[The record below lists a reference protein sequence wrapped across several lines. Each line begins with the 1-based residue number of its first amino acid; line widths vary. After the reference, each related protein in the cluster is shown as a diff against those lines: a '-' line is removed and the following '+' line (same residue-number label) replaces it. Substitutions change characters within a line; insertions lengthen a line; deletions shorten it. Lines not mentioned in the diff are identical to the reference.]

1 VLGAM
6 HAVPTSIPAP
16 PALPWRASA
25 VAESLPPDTVAAA
38 AKAIAA
44 GDPFRLDHR
53 PSTVAYRAELEGVAP
68 PPPPPVP
75 PKPALALAGL
85 VGGPPWA
92 ALLDGVP
99 GRDGSVLVH
108 AGETLGALHVRGV
121 SAAGVTISGMDTTWH
136 LTLKRPWR

>member
-1 VLGAM
+1 
-6 HAVPTSIPAP
+6 
-16 PALPWRASA
+16 
-25 VAESLPPDTVAAA
+25 
-38 AKAIAA
+38 
-44 GDPFRLDHR
+44 
-53 PSTVAYRAELEGVAP
+53 AYRVELEGVAP
-68 PPPPPVP
+68 PPPPPAP

-99 GRDGSVLVH
+99 GRDGTVLVH
-108 AGETLGALHVRGV
+108 VGDTLGPLRVRSV